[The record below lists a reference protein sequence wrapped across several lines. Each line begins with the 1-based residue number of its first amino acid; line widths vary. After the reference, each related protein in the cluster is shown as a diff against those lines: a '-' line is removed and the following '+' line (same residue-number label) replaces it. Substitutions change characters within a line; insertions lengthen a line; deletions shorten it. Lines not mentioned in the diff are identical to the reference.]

1 LGRENVVMLLNLPS
15 PPYSDVCRDWAG
27 GFGTAMPA
35 KRRDEY
41 GQSGDPFFYPFLAYG
56 SAVLNKQNC
65 DYTVLDG
72 QKSKLNKPQ
81 ILKAVEKKSPDV
93 ILSLLGLPSLRGDLA
108 LLNAIKET
116 VPNAIIVCV
125 GTSCKVLKQEI
136 FDKAKVDVIST
147 SAYPYVSNLALLIEA
162 LRQKQDLSRV
172 PSLSYVKDGKVFSS
186 AKVSPQGLDSLFPPN
201 YEGLD
206 LDGYEHFGDYDGNR
220 YRYISI
226 LGSTG
231 CSNACYYCPYPLGFG
246 TRWSG
251 RSPEDIATEIEYL
264 SSRGVKGVMFRDQSF
279 PFNESRATRICDLII
294 ERKLDVAWSCEA
306 RVDHLSRRVLEV
318 MKKAG
323 CRMIQLGVE
332 TGDERLIGEAKP
344 GVNLDIIRKAFRLM
358 KEYRLCSMAHVIF
371 GWPEESAE
379 SMERTGRFVAELAPD
394 RVNWNFLTPYPGTQ
408 LQEIAKSRNL
418 ILTYDWSKYTSHTV
432 VMGTRWLS
440 GSQIWRKGNEIMRN
454 HRRNEIV
461 KLLLSIDKR
470 TPRLVLEEIVATLKS
485 VLP

>member
-1 LGRENVVMLLNLPS
+1 MGREIKVMLLNLPS
-15 PPYSDVCRDWAG
+15 PPHSDVCRDWAG
-27 GFGTAMPA
+27 GFGIATPA
-35 KRRDEY
+35 KRREEY
-41 GQSGDPFFYPFLAYG
+41 GHSSDPFFYPFLAYA
-56 SAVLNKQNC
+56 SAVLNRQNC

-72 QKSKLNKPQ
+72 QKLKLNEPQ
-81 ILKAVEKKSPDV
+81 ILNAVKKRNPDV
-93 ILSLLGLPSLRGDLA
+93 TLSLLGLPSLRADLA
-108 LLNAIKET
+108 LLDAIKEA
-116 VPNAIIVCV
+116 VPNAKTVCV

-147 SAYPYVSNLALLIEA
+147 SAYPYVSNLALLVEA

-172 PSLSYVKDGKVFSS
+172 PYLSYVKDGKVFSS
-186 AKVSPQGLDSLFPPN
+186 AEVSPQGLDSLFPPR
-201 YEGLD
+201 YDELD
-206 LDGYEHFGDYDGNR
+206 SDGYECFRDYHGNR

-231 CSNACYYCPYPLGFG
+231 CSNACFYCPYPLGFG

-251 RSPEDIATEIEYL
+251 RSPDDIVTEIEYL
-264 SSRGVKGVMFRDQSF
+264 SSRGVKGLMFRDQSF
-279 PFNESRATRICDLII
+279 PSSESHAMKICDLII

-323 CRMIQLGVE
+323 CRTIQLGVE

-344 GVNLDIIRKAFRLM
+344 RVNLNIVRRAFRLI
-358 KEYRLCSMAHVIF
+358 KEYHLCSMAHIIF

-379 SMERTGRFVAELAPD
+379 SMEKTGRFVAELAPD
-394 RVNWNFLTPYPGTQ
+394 RVNWNFLTPYPGTK

-432 VMGTRWLS
+432 VMRSKWLS
-440 GSQIWRKGNEIMRN
+440 GSQIWRKGNEIMRK
-454 HRRNEIV
+454 HRRNELV
-461 KLLLSIDKR
+461 KLPLSIYKR
-470 TPRLVLEEIVATLKS
+470 PRLVLEEIMASLSS